1 MFAIWGVGGMGNLL
15 TVECQRKWTGKG
27 QVSHQV
33 PNFEKKRKEL
43 EKREKAN
50 MSLHDYYGIHVMNEG
65 LMLIGGYRLT
75 LTFVSLYAMMLVMQ
89 QQYFGFNST
98 NTR

>member
-1 MFAIWGVGGMGNLL
+1 
-15 TVECQRKWTGKG
+15 
-27 QVSHQV
+27 
-33 PNFEKKRKEL
+33 
-43 EKREKAN
+43 
-50 MSLHDYYGIHVMNEG
+50 MSLYDYYGIHVMNEG

-75 LTFVSLYAMMLVMQ
+75 LTFVSFFAMMLAMQ